1 VIVETGEKTFDTAA
15 LIDPCTQTSSIDAS
29 LANVFRLPT
38 TNVGDE
44 SICTA
49 TIRSK
54 VDEAIKLEVVLKI
67 EPNVRIRTPIR
78 ALSES
83 VVKKFR
89 ELPLADKRFHRPA
102 TISLILGADVY
113 PKVIQPGFHMVQI
126 DGFAKYVYL
135 FYTLKLDT
143 KSCVSALKLS
153 ISKFGVSTRIIA
165 VRGIR
170 FTSGRFDECSSPNI
184 KHLIA
189 TGASRGNGQ

>member
-1 VIVETGEKTFDTAA
+1 LVIVETGEKTFDTAA
-15 LIDPCTQTSSIDAS
+15 LIDPCTPTSSIDAS
-29 LANVFRLPT
+29 LAAAFRLPT

-83 VVKKFR
+83 VVQKFK
-89 ELPLADKRFHRPA
+89 ELPLADERFHRPA

-113 PKVIQPGFHMVQI
+113 PKVIQPGFHMVDEGLPVAQKTVFGWI
-126 DGFAKYVYL
+126 
-135 FYTLKLDT
+135 
-143 KSCVSALKLS
+143 VS
-153 ISKFGVSTRIIA
+153 
-165 VRGIR
+165 
-170 FTSGRFDECSSPNI
+170 
-184 KHLIA
+184 
-189 TGASRGNGQ
+189 GACTQA